1 MEQDETQRRK
11 PDEEFK
17 DSNVMTETHDLAAA
31 VAAADDDDDDGQKS
45 TRNMDSSDNDN
56 HIQVNGCLFI
66 TATGA
71 G

>member
-1 MEQDETQRRK
+1 
-11 PDEEFK
+11 
-17 DSNVMTETHDLAAA
+17 MTETHDLAAA
-31 VAAADDDDDDGQKS
+31 VAAADDDDDGQKS